1 MPVLRAVLVVV
12 AILAAVAPL
21 PASVVERWYSRGFYA
36 RLQPV
41 ATSVSSVVPFAL
53 LDVAVAVLIVAAGVA
68 VARRAR
74 RDGWRRALRSTAW
87 SAVVLAAVVYLWFLL
102 FWGLNYRR
110 VPLEQKLAYEPGRV
124 SREQA
129 LALARLAVDQV
140 NALEPSRPRE
150 SEHTDLAQSL
160 AAIEQLLGARV
171 PARVAPAKRSLVTW
185 YFRKAGIDGMTD
197 PFFLEIIVNPDL
209 LPFERPFTLAHEW
222 AHLAGYADESEAN
235 FVAWLTCVRG
245 TPAARYSGWLT
256 AYQQLTGVLPRED
269 RKALRSALRPTVIA
283 DLQAIGER
291 LARASPRVSMAAR
304 GAYDAYLRANRIEE
318 GIASYG
324 LVVRLMTGTTFHD
337 GWTPELRAGDQT
349 R

>member
-1 MPVLRAVLVVV
+1 MLVLRAALVVG

-21 PASVVERWYSRGFYA
+21 PASVVEGWYSRGFYA

-41 ATSVSSVVPFAL
+41 ATGVSSVVPIAL
-53 LDVAVAVLIVAAGVA
+53 LDVAVAALLIAAGMA
-68 VARRAR
+68 LARRVR
-74 RDGWRRALRSTAW
+74 RDGFRRALQSIVL
-87 SAVVLAAVVYLWFLL
+87 SAVVFAAAVYLWFLL

-124 SREQA
+124 SRGQA
-129 LALARLAVDQV
+129 LALARLAVEQV
-140 NALEPSRPRE
+140 NALEGSRPRE
-150 SEHTDLAQSL
+150 PDHADLAQSL

-171 PARVAPAKRSLVTW
+171 PPRVAPPKRSLVTW

-245 TPAARYSGWLT
+245 APDARYSGWLT

-269 RKALRSALRPTVIA
+269 RKALRSALRPGVIA
-283 DLQAIGER
+283 DLHAVGER
-291 LARASPRVSMAAR
+291 LARASPRVSRAAR
-304 GAYDAYLRANRIEE
+304 GAYDAYLRANRVEE

-324 LVVRLMTGTTFHD
+324 LVVRLMTGTTFHE
-337 GWTPELRAGDQT
+337 GWTPALRSGVQIP
-349 R
+349 